1 MFKQETPWALITGAS
16 GEIGQAIGAYLIDAG
31 VPLYLHY
38 NRNKEKLEPLVQK
51 CQERGIPFSILQ
63 ADLRDPQQIAA
74 MFAQMQAAPLLIV
87 NNASV
92 DDVGLFTDVTVE
104 KFDELLALNVRSVFL
119 VCQAAVP
126 AMLRAR
132 YGRIV
137 NISSIWG
144 LTGGSCEV
152 LYSMT
157 KGAINTF
164 TKALAKEMAPNGITV
179 NAVAPGAIAG
189 GMMERFAPDEMEM
202 IAEEIPANRLGQ
214 PYEVAAVVRFL
225 LSADS
230 SYVTGQV
237 ISPNGGWYT

>member
-1 MFKQETPWALITGAS
+1 MNQQTPWALVTGAS
-16 GEIGQAIGAYLIDAG
+16 GEIGQAIGASLAEAG

-38 NRNKEKLEPLVQK
+38 HQSEAKLDTLLQHCGQLGVPALKV
-51 CQERGIPFSILQ
+51 Q

-74 MFAQMQAAPLLIV
+74 MFAQMPVAPLLIV
-87 NNASV
+87 NNASA
-92 DDVGLFTDVTVE
+92 DHVGLFSDVSADV
-104 KFDELLALNVRSVFL
+104 FDELVAVNVRSAFFVS
-119 VCQAAVP
+119 QAALP
-126 AMLRAR
+126 AMLRER

-164 TKALAKEMAPNGITV
+164 TKALAKELAPNGITV
-179 NAVAPGAIAG
+179 NAVAPGAIQG
-189 GMMERFAPDEMEM
+189 GMMERFSPDEVEM
-202 IAEEIPANRLGQ
+202 IADEIPANRLGL
-214 PYEVAAVVRFL
+214 PHEVAAVVRFL
-225 LSADS
+225 LSREA
-230 SYVTGQV
+230 SYVTGQI

>member
-16 GEIGQAIGAYLIDAG
+16 GEIGQAIAAYLIDTG

-38 NRNKEKLEPLVQK
+38 NRNIEKLEPLVQK
-51 CQERGIPFSILQ
+51 CQEQGVPCGILQ

-74 MFAQMQAAPLLIV
+74 MFAQMQVAPLLIV

-104 KFDELLALNVRSVFL
+104 KFDELIALNVRSAFL

-157 KGAINTF
+157 KGAVNTF

-189 GMMERFAPDEMEM
+189 GMMERFAPDEMDM

>member
-1 MFKQETPWALITGAS
+1 MLKQEAPWALITGAS
-16 GEIGQAIGAYLIDAG
+16 GEIGQAIGASLIDAG

-38 NRNKEKLEPLVQK
+38 NRNREKLTPLIQR
-51 CQERGIPFSILQ
+51 CQERGVPYSMLQ
-63 ADLRDPQQIAA
+63 ADLRDPQQISA
-74 MFAQMQAAPLLIV
+74 MFANMQVAPLLLV
-87 NNASV
+87 NNASA
-92 DDVGLFTDVTVE
+92 DEVGLFTDVTVE
-104 KFDELLALNVRSVFL
+104 RFDEMIALNVRSAFL
-119 VCQAAVP
+119 VSQAAIP

-179 NAVAPGAIAG
+179 NAVAPGAISG
-189 GMMERFAPDEMEM
+189 GMMERFAPDEIAM
-202 IAEEIPANRLGQ
+202 ISEEIPANRLGE